1 MRLLADFK
9 GAVSCF
15 WFFPLKTLLFVME
28 IKKRISISN
37 KPRPSFFKVNS
48 SVVAKVTKT
57 VK

>member
-9 GAVSCF
+9 GALSCF

-28 IKKRISISN
+28 IKKGFQFLTN
-37 KPRPSFFKVNS
+37 LDHLFFKVDS
-48 SVVAKVTKT
+48 SVLAKVTKT